1 VTERAE
7 ETLAELEAR
16 ARQNG
21 HKRTRPHAQ
30 QMTLFGG
37 PADGVAS
44 QVLDELLA
52 LDVTALT
59 PIEALTRLYE
69 LQQKGRGET

>member
-1 VTERAE
+1 
-7 ETLAELEAR
+7 
-16 ARQNG
+16 
-21 HKRTRPHAQ
+21 
-30 QMTLFGG
+30 
-37 PADGVAS
+37 
-44 QVLDELLA
+44 VLDELLA